1 MGPKSFRKLSLE
13 QYEQLDQIVSSTNGS
28 AGLDSVE
35 SPCLET
41 WVRCYWATWARPNR
55 RRAGGWRLAQI
66 GKIDM
71 CLVED
76 RENLVPCWRWS
87 WSGWARGRR
96 RGGLWRR
103 LEPRGSPALLLVVS
117 RPTVA
122 GTRGGT
128 RCCTVDIAAV
138 KPEHRRSLNSSRAKE
153 LTQVSQKWESKTF
166 FGRTESD

>member
-1 MGPKSFRKLSLE
+1 MGPKSFRKSSLE
-13 QYEQLDQIVSSTNGS
+13 QNEQLNQIVSSTNGS
-28 AGLDSVE
+28 VGLDSVE
-35 SPCLET
+35 SPCIGWGATGQHGLVELGEELEVGAD
-41 WVRCYWATWARPNR
+41 WKNR
-55 RRAGGWRLAQI
+55 YVLY
-66 GKIDM
+66 
-71 CLVED
+71 LVED
-76 RENLVPCWRWS
+76 TESLVPCWRWS

-153 LTQVSQKWESKTF
+153 LT
-166 FGRTESD
+166 